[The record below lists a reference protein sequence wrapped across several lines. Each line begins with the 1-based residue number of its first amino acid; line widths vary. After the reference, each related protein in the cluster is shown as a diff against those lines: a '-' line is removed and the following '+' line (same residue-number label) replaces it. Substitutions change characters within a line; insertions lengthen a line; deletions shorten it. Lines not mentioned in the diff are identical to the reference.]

1 MAHVP
6 DGTLRRL
13 VDEPLA
19 VPDSQIRH
27 LGSCGRC
34 RARRQLITEDA
45 GSAQRLMSRPLLVPD
60 TDEAWANFQSRL
72 AEPER
77 SKPAAMRVPRHRRWR
92 LMGASLST
100 GATVATVGVVVA
112 GVAAA
117 ATLTT
122 VFAPTKVAP
131 LPISRGDLQ
140 ALSDLAGLGHSSALG
155 GFTGGSGSRQLPF
168 GTLSWNGGGKG
179 QHVASLSDAEAA
191 TGLSLA
197 LPKTLPAGVGSSRSF
212 VIEPT
217 VHATIAWGAGAGS
230 ALDGS
235 TLNITLGPAIF
246 VRYGGSSGG
255 GDAPTLAIM
264 TMERPMATST
274 GATTGQL
281 EAFLLSQPSVPPDLA
296 QEVRLLGDLASTLPV
311 PTPPG
316 AVETST
322 QIAGS
327 PAVLLT
333 DSSGA
338 MSGVIWEDQQGLVH
352 TVAGLLDKEDV
363 LNVANQVG

>member
-19 VPDSQIRH
+19 VPDAQIRH
-27 LGSCGRC
+27 LGHCGRC

-45 GSAQRLMSRPLLVPD
+45 NSAQQLMSRPLLVPD
-60 TDEAWANFQSRL
+60 TAEAWASFQSRL
-72 AEPER
+72 EVPEGF
-77 SKPAAMRVPRHRRWR
+77 KPATMRVPRHRRWR
-92 LMGASLST
+92 LMGASVST

-131 LPISRGDLQ
+131 LPVSRGDLR
-140 ALSDLAGLGHSSALG
+140 ALADLAGLGHSTVLG
-155 GFTGGSGSRQLPF
+155 GFTGASGSRQLPF
-168 GTLSWNGGGKG
+168 GTLSWNSDGNG
-179 QHVASLSDAEAA
+179 QHVPSLGDAQVA
-191 TGLSLA
+191 TGLSLT
-197 LPKTLPAGVGSSRSF
+197 LPTSLPAGVSSPRSF
-212 VIEPT
+212 VVDRT
-217 VHATIAWGAGAGS
+217 VRATITWGASAGS

-246 VRYGGSSGG
+246 VQYGGSSGSAG
-255 GDAPTLAIM
+255 APTLAIM
-264 TMERPMATST
+264 TMQRPTATST
-274 GATTGQL
+274 GATMSQL
-281 EAFLLSQPSVPPDLA
+281 EAFLLSQPGVPPDLT
-296 QEVRLLGDLASTLPV
+296 QEIRLLGDLTTTLPV

-316 AVETST
+316 AIETST
-322 QIAGS
+322 VVAGS

-338 MSGVIWEDQQGLVH
+338 VSGVIWEDQQGVVH
-352 TVAGLLDKEDV
+352 TVAGLLDKADV
-363 LNVANQVG
+363 LNVANQLG

>member
-19 VPDSQIRH
+19 VPDAQIRH
-27 LGSCGRC
+27 LGRCGRC

-60 TDEAWANFQSRL
+60 TDEAWASFQGRL
-72 AEPER
+72 EEPEW
-77 SKPAAMRVPRHRRWR
+77 SKSATMRLPRHRRWH

-131 LPISRGDLQ
+131 LPVSRGDLR
-140 ALSDLAGLGHSSALG
+140 ALADLAGLGHGSVLG
-155 GFTGGSGSRQLPF
+155 GFTGASGSRALPF
-168 GTLSWNGGGKG
+168 GTLSWNADGKG

-191 TGLSLA
+191 TGLSLT
-197 LPKTLPAGVGSSRSF
+197 LPTSLPAGVGSPQSF
-212 VIEPT
+212 VVDRS
-217 VHATIAWGAGAGS
+217 VHATIAWGASAGS

-246 VRYGGSSGG
+246 VQYGGSSGG
-255 GDAPTLAIM
+255 AGAPPLAIM

-274 GATTGQL
+274 GATIGQL

-296 QEVRLLGDLASTLPV
+296 QEIRLLGDLSSTLPV

-322 QIAGS
+322 QVAGS
-327 PAVLLT
+327 PAVLIT

-338 MSGVIWEDQQGLVH
+338 ASGVIWEDQHGFVH

-363 LNVANQVG
+363 LSVANQVG